1 MLSSESYATTFD
13 MIINLNMKK
22 ETTPAE
28 DSVKE
33 PAEERRVARGR
44 RPIADA
50 EAHERNSSK
59 SNEDGS

>member
-33 PAEERRVARGR
+33 PAEERRDALGR
-44 RPIADA
+44 RPQADS
-50 EAHERNSSK
+50 EAHELTS
-59 SNEDGS
+59 

>member
-33 PAEERRVARGR
+33 PAEERRGR

-59 SNEDGS
+59 SSEDGS